1 MAEQSRN
8 QRSHVRALQQE
19 TKPLAPA
26 EGAVA
31 TPTAGLRFTQALL
44 DTLAERS
51 IGWTMLTPHVGPGTF
66 PAGRGRSA
74 SMLSI
79 LIRRAR

>member
-19 TKPLAPA
+19 TKSLARA

-31 TPTAGLRFTQALL
+31 APTAELRFTQALL

-51 IGWTMLTPHVGPGTF
+51 IGWTMLTLHVGPGTF
-66 PAGRGRSA
+66 LPVEAA
-74 SMLSI
+74 P
-79 LIRRAR
+79 RR